1 MFWAAISHP
10 WQVFKCMCFFW
21 LARNVR
27 KTVRLSFETSFR
39 SNCHI
44 AHGFKGSQAMLNI
57 AREAFYYRVKQYV
70 LNIAPERITW
80 RQCNRAFPTS
90 ISSHVSHGTVSL
102 QAARLSAPITRF
114 ADVSVM
120 AAYEGFL
127 TSIYAG
133 KDIFRPTFFELIAQ
147 EQLSEVSGESCPMRF
162 RWGIWR

>member
-1 MFWAAISHP
+1 M
-10 WQVFKCMCFFW
+10 
-21 LARNVR
+21 NVR

-57 AREAFYYRVKQYV
+57 AREAFYYGVKQYV

-90 ISSHVSHGTVSL
+90 ISSHVSHGTVSNSTCK
-102 QAARLSAPITRF
+102 QPRLSAPITRF

-162 RWGIWR
+162 RWEIKDNLQQVVGIS